1 MPFNSAFRWVD
12 PTNVA
17 GVMEDD
23 PTANLEG
30 VGVMS
35 EARFVDARLRV
46 LSGERKSERVDDLHI
61 PMAESVRSSC
71 TFAMIFSGFAHYLS
85 NRPAAGTGVPCLL
98 RQLCNCTPFP
108 ERRSRRLMLYGVW
121 LDTEGL

>member
-1 MPFNSAFRWVD
+1 
-12 PTNVA
+12 
-17 GVMEDD
+17 
-23 PTANLEG
+23 
-30 VGVMS
+30 MS

-98 RQLCNCTPFP
+98 RQLCNFVRVFP
-108 ERRSRRLMLYGVW
+108 NSCWSRRLMLYGVW
-121 LDTEGL
+121 LDTEAL